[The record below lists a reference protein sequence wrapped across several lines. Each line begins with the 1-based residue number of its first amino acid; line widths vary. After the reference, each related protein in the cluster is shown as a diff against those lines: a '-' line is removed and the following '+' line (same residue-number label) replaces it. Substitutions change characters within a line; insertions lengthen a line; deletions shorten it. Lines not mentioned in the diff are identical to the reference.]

1 MAKISINIASGS
13 IEKKKV
19 IVGIDLGTTNS
30 LVSFVPKGDQN
41 AQIIPVRGNNI
52 VPSVIHFDVHNIPA
66 VGAFAKDKLLGDP
79 ERTIYSVKRL
89 LGKNY
94 KDIPQ
99 DNINLGYRII
109 DDQSDNLVK
118 VQVGAKF
125 YNPIE
130 LSAEILKEL
139 KEQAQKTLN
148 ADVEQAV
155 ITVPAYFNESQRQ
168 ATRDAGK
175 LAGLDVL
182 RIINEPTA
190 ASLAYGIQTQSNGHI
205 LVYDFGGGT
214 FDVSILQIEDG
225 VFEVLSTHGDTY
237 LGGDD
242 IDKAIVDY
250 WQNKAREANF
260 ELDDFSILRH
270 HAESAKIQL
279 SNEPKTV
286 FEYKI
291 NSDFNLHLDYKTL
304 VSIAE
309 PILEKTW
316 NSVNR
321 ALNDAQL
328 KHTDIH
334 EVVLVGGSTRL
345 PIIAEKLNNW
355 FNQSRI
361 NNQINPD
368 EVVALGAAIEAD
380 VLAGNRTDVLLLD
393 VTPLSLG
400 IETAGGLMDVLIPR
414 NSKIPQRVGREY
426 TTSVDGQIN
435 LKVAVFQGER
445 ELVEQNRK
453 LGEFVL
459 KDIPSMPAGMPKIEI
474 QFALNA
480 DGMLQVQAKELRSG
494 VSQKVEIQPSYGL
507 TDAEV
512 EQMLMAGLANA
523 QSDVEERLLRE
534 SQNEARQ
541 IIYTTERFIDKNA
554 NLLSEDE
561 KLGTEQRIEAL
572 RGLLDGSDRHQLQ
585 AKIEELNDFSRPFAE
600 RLMDVAVSKAL
611 KGNRIDQMK

>member
-30 LVSFVPKGDQN
+30 LVAFVPKGDEN

-250 WQNKAREANF
+250 WQNKAREANL

-279 SNEPKTV
+279 SNDPKMV

-291 NSDFNLHLDYKTL
+291 NSDFNLLLDYKTL

-361 NNQINPD
+361 NYQINPD

-561 KLGTEQRIEAL
+561 KIGTEQRIEAV